1 MGSYGAV
8 YSWVEHTGELE
19 LRVEAPTEE
28 QVFAESLAALGEL
41 LGEEPRG
48 ERARH
53 ELELAA
59 PDRASLL
66 VDWLNELVFL
76 AEVDAFVPERVATIE
91 LREGGLRATVE
102 GRRGSPS
109 PLVKAVTYNH
119 LDFSPRR
126 GGWQAGV
133 VLDV

>member
-1 MGSYGAV
+1 V
-8 YSWVEHTGELE
+8 YRWVEHTGELE

-28 QVFAESLAALGEL
+28 GVFAESLTALGEL
-41 LGEEPRG
+41 LGEETAG
-48 ERARH
+48 ELVRE
-53 ELELAA
+53 ELDLAA

-76 AEVDAFVPERVATIE
+76 AETKAFVPERAAILE

-102 GRRGSPS
+102 GRRGTPS

-126 GGWQAGV
+126 GGWQARV

>member
-1 MGSYGAV
+1 MGCCGSV
-8 YSWVEHTGELE
+8 YRWVEHTGELE
-19 LRVEAPTEE
+19 LRVEAPAEE
-28 QVFAESLAALGEL
+28 EVFAQSLAALAEL
-41 LGEEPRG
+41 LGEDTPGEP
-48 ERARH
+48 ARH
-53 ELELAA
+53 ELDLSA

-66 VDWLNELVFL
+66 VEWLNELVFL
-76 AEVDAFVPERVATIE
+76 AETQAFVPERVATLE

-102 GRRGSPS
+102 GRRGTPS

-126 GGWQAGV
+126 GGWQARV